1 MTDAPSAAV
10 APGFFAFVAFF
21 IMAMVLWFL
30 MRNMNARMRR
40 MSYRQQ
46 APVNENKRFGAS
58 LWNWGSGWRMAAGS
72 AACIALVIGVLA
84 VQDVTPTSTSIASAD
99 DAYSDITEIAILN
112 TLDGY

>member
-1 MTDAPSAAV
+1 MDKFFPAEHDIPVLEQAQLDRMTELA
-10 APGFFAFVAFF
+10 
-21 IMAMVLWFL
+21 
-30 MRNMNARMRR
+30 